1 MFTDRIDAGR
11 RLADALLT
19 HLPDLAAEGPP
30 LVLGLPRGGVV
41 TAAQVAR
48 LLKAP
53 LDALIVRKVGYPFQ
67 PEVAIGAIGPDGEAE
82 LGRHPALA
90 DLPPDLV
97 EDTVASARDEWER
110 RNRLLRGGRPGPEV
124 AGRTVIVVD
133 DGVATGSTAVA
144 ALRWLKKAG
153 AGRIVMAVPVAP
165 EGTEELVDGLA
176 DDLLVLL
183 TPQDFFAVGQV
194 YRDFG
199 QVADQE
205 VLGLLATPP
214 GPSRS
219 GE

>member
-1 MFTDRIDAGR
+1 
-11 RLADALLT
+11 
-19 HLPDLAAEGPP
+19 
-30 LVLGLPRGGVV
+30 
-41 TAAQVAR
+41 
-48 LLKAP
+48 
-53 LDALIVRKVGYPFQ
+53 
-67 PEVAIGAIGPDGEAE
+67 
-82 LGRHPALA
+82 
-90 DLPPDLV
+90 
-97 EDTVASARDEWER
+97 
-110 RNRLLRGGRPGPEV
+110 
-124 AGRTVIVVD
+124 
-133 DGVATGSTAVA
+133 VA

-219 GE
+219 AE